1 MRYTPFAFAAL
12 MVLGAACTNDDQA
25 PSLVPE
31 AQAAAQPPAQSD
43 YGWRTTPHYPAKE
56 EPVRDYQ

>member
-12 MVLGAACTNDDQA
+12 MVLGAACSNDEQT
-25 PSLVPE
+25 PSFVPE
-31 AQAAAQPPAQSD
+31 AQAAQPAVESD

-56 EPVRDYQ
+56 EPGRDYQ